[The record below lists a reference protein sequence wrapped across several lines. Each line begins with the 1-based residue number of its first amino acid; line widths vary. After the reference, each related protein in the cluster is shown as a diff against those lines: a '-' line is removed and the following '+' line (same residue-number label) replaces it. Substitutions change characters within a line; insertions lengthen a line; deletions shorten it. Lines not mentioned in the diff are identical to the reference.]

1 MKFHFTAL
9 NIDNQKIESDIEGS
23 TIDDAILQLQKK
35 GLSILDI
42 KEKTEGFDL
51 SFIKDLPMFKEQIKT
66 KDVVIFSRQI
76 ATLFEAGVSAL
87 KGFRL
92 LAQENDNKMLQ
103 KQLVGVSDDIESG
116 ISLSEALSRRPLLF
130 STFYVNMVKSGEETG
145 KLNEVFLYL
154 ADYLDREYEL
164 NQKIKKALT
173 YPTFVISTFF
183 AIMVAMLTFV
193 VPKMAAL
200 FAEQGTELPF
210 VTRLVLGL
218 SNLFV
223 HYGPITFPTLGVL
236 GYIYYRWSITPEGK
250 YQVDTVKLKIPAI
263 KSLYK
268 QIFLT
273 RLSDN
278 MNTMLSSGVPI
289 VRALEITGSLME
301 NMLHQELLKRVAG
314 KVQTGTSFSKALYEE
329 ESVPNILV
337 QMVSIG
343 EETGELGYI
352 LKNLATF
359 YKRELDTAIDNVI
372 GLIEPAMIVGLGL
385 GVGVLVSAVLLPM
398 YSLSDS
404 ISYLDVIEVF
414 FS

>member
-1 MKFHFTAL
+1 MKFHFTAM
-9 NIDNQKIESDIEGS
+9 NIDNQKIESDIDAA
-23 TIDDAILQLQKK
+23 TIDDAVAQLQKK
-35 GLSILDI
+35 ALSVLDI
-42 KEKTEGFDL
+42 RENSGNNFLDGL
-51 SFIKDLPMFKEQIKT
+51 KDLPFFKEQIKT

-92 LAQENDNKMLQ
+92 LAQENENKMLQ
-103 KQLVGVSDDIESG
+103 KQLIGVSDDIESG

-183 AIMVAMLTFV
+183 AIMVAMLVFV

-200 FAEQGTELPF
+200 FAEQGTELPL
-210 VTRLVLGL
+210 VTRLVLGM

-223 HYGPITFPTLGVL
+223 KFGPITFPTLAVI

-250 YQVDTVKLKIPAI
+250 YKVDSVKLRLPAL

-273 RLSDN
+273 RLADN

-289 VRALEITGSLME
+289 VRAIEITSSLME
-301 NMLHQELLKRVAG
+301 NSLHQELLRRVSA

-329 ESVPNILV
+329 KDVPNILI

-352 LKNLATF
+352 LKNLAVF

-404 ISYLDVIEVF
+404 ISYIVQMLLVV
-414 FS
+414 